1 MRESIRVFKLSN
13 GDSIIGATLDDD
25 EIFDF
30 EKPIQISYPLK
41 MVVLGRMI
49 GRNQQESLSLSPWVH
64 PMTESE
70 YIDINSK
77 NVIMSAPAS
86 TGLQR
91 YYNHC
96 VNRFDFKEEPYE
108 EVIGPSDAELDEIE
122 ESIDDM
128 DMMYADASDT
138 VH

>member
-1 MRESIRVFKLSN
+1 MKESIRVFKLSN
-13 GDSIIGATLDDD
+13 GDTVIGATLTDD

-30 EKPIQISYPLK
+30 TKPIQISYPLK
-41 MVVLGRMI
+41 MVVMHRMM
-49 GRNQQESLSLSPWVH
+49 GHNQQESLSLSPWVH

-70 YIDINSK
+70 YVDINSK

-96 VNRFDFKEEPYE
+96 VNQFDFKEEPYE
-108 EVIGPSDAELDEIE
+108 ELTGPTDEDLDEIE
-122 ESIDDM
+122 KSIDDM
-128 DMMYADASDT
+128 DIMYNDSSDT
-138 VH
+138 IH